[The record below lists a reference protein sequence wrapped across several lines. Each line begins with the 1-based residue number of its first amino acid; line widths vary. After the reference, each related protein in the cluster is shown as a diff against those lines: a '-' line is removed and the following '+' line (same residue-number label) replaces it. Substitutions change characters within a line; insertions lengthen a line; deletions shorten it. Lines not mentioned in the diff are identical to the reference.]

1 MYLKSYEFFFVP
13 TCNPT
18 KYMLT
23 CRNHLHVHGCMN
35 RYKFIGVWVRNEI
48 KWCMLHS
55 NSQYIQGTNV
65 KNMYFLLRQSS
76 FSQKE
81 ILFLSCVIT
90 IFVKQFVANLLCVFK
105 ILDYLYY
112 CHFSL
117 PYSDSIFCIKP
128 QHCKYHEMVDRHIH
142 WQMKYEYYMYVYA
155 SCGRRKI
162 KAIKLFKQC

>member
-1 MYLKSYEFFFVP
+1 MVHAKNNTVNIFRGQMLK
-13 TCNPT
+13 
-18 KYMLT
+18 MD
-23 CRNHLHVHGCMN
+23 
-35 RYKFIGVWVRNEI
+35 
-48 KWCMLHS
+48 
-55 NSQYIQGTNV
+55 
-65 KNMYFLLRQSS
+65 FLLRQSS

-105 ILDYLYY
+105 ILDYLLY

-117 PYSDSIFCIKP
+117 PYSDNIFCIKP

-162 KAIKLFKQC
+162 KVIQLLKQYQLFRTYFSEGPKLQ